1 MPQSVDAQ
9 SVNPALHKGDVIN
22 QPQAAHPKLARQLVL
37 DELFDLSL
45 YQSLRKVA
53 SGKLRDILDQLI
65 PIESRHFEF
74 WQDFFDLHV
83 NTLDL
88 VCRLLLEKNKKILQR
103 FDTASIHIL
112 LET

>member
-1 MPQSVDAQ
+1 MPDSVDAQ
-9 SVNPALHKGDVIN
+9 SVNPALQKRDVIN
-22 QPQAAHPKLARQLVL
+22 EPKAAHPKLARQLVL

-45 YQSLRKVA
+45 YQSLRTVA

-88 VCRLLLEKNKKILQR
+88 VCRLLLEKKKNNITNLMIYN
-103 FDTASIHIL
+103 SY
-112 LET
+112 

>member
-88 VCRLLLEKNKKILQR
+88 VCRLLLVKKKPIPR
-103 FDTASIHIL
+103 PCPSPT
-112 LET
+112 